1 MYNDYDLSDLF
12 SGVQSSMQSTSG
24 AMQGI
29 MIWTIVAVVI
39 AIVGSIMIYFLFIKS
54 KNNFKGT
61 LKTLRDYLS
70 GDMIHI
76 ESLAKMFYYAALV
89 FVILSSI
96 NNLIMIGIGGIDV
109 GMCILS
115 FFAQLLLGPI
125 VVRFVFELVMM
136 FIRIWKNTENLKKK

>member
-12 SGVQSSMQSTSG
+12 SGVQSNMHSTSG

-29 MIWTIVAVVI
+29 MIWTIVAAVI

-54 KNNFKGT
+54 KSNFKGA

-89 FVILSSI
+89 YVILSSI
-96 NNLIMIGIGGIDV
+96 NNLIMIGIGGVDV

-125 VVRFVFELVMM
+125 VVRLVFEIVMM